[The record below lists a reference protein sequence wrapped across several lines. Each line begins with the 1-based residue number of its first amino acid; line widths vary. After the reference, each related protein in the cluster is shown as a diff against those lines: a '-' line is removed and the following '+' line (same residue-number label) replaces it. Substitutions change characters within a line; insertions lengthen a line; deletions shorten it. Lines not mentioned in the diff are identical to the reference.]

1 MSGGAP
7 TRFSG
12 RAASAARTRATLPG
26 TRPAGPEDEAA
37 AAGRVRE
44 MFGRIAPRYDLL
56 NHLLSLRLDVAWRRR
71 VARRFRN
78 VLVRPEARVLDLCC
92 GTGDL
97 ALVLAQEAG
106 AAGAKIMGADFAHP
120 MVVRARGKSERAALG
135 ARPVF
140 IEADALALPF
150 ANESFDLLAAAFG
163 FRNLANYAAGLAEI
177 RRVLR
182 SGGEAAILEFA
193 EPRGALLSRIFHF
206 YFHRVLPGIGG
217 LISGDAQAYGYLPAS
232 VSRYPD
238 PEAVAALMSSAG
250 FSGVQF
256 ERWMGGLVT
265 LHTGRR

>member
-1 MSGGAP
+1 MTGEAP
-7 TRFSG
+7 TR
-12 RAASAARTRATLPG
+12 AALPG
-26 TRPAGPEDEAA
+26 TRPAGVQDEAA
-37 AAGRVRE
+37 AAGQVRE

-56 NHLLSLRLDVAWRRR
+56 NHILSLRLDVAWRRR
-71 VARRFRN
+71 AVRRYRTLLAR
-78 VLVRPEARVLDLCC
+78 PDARVLDLCC

-97 ALVLAQEAG
+97 ALAFAQVAG
-106 AAGAKIMGADFAHP
+106 AAGAKIVGADFVHP
-120 MVVRARGKSERAALG
+120 MVVRARDKSGKSAPG

-150 ANESFDLLAAAFG
+150 PSETFDLLAAAFG
-163 FRNLANYAAGLAEI
+163 FRNLANYAAGLAEM

-182 SGGEAAILEFA
+182 PGGEAAILEFA
-193 EPRGALLSRIFHF
+193 EPKGALLSRLFHF

-217 LISGDAQAYGYLPAS
+217 LISGDAHAYGYLPAS

-238 PEAVAALMSSAG
+238 PEAVASLMTKAG

>member
-1 MSGGAP
+1 MTGGAP
-7 TRFSG
+7 TR
-12 RAASAARTRATLPG
+12 AALPG
-26 TRPAGPEDEAA
+26 TRPAGAQDEGA
-37 AAGRVRE
+37 AAGQVRE

-56 NHLLSLRLDVAWRRR
+56 NHLLSLRFDVLWRRR
-71 VARRFRN
+71 VVRRYRTLLARHDT
-78 VLVRPEARVLDLCC
+78 RVLDLCC

-97 ALVLAQEAG
+97 ALAFAQVAG
-106 AAGAKIMGADFAHP
+106 APGAKIVGADFVHP
-120 MVVRARGKSERAALG
+120 MVMRALDKSRRTAAG

-140 IEADALALPF
+140 IEADALTLPF
-150 ANESFDLLAAAFG
+150 PSETFDLLAAAFG
-163 FRNLANYAAGLAEI
+163 FRNLANYAAGLAEM

-182 SGGEAAILEFA
+182 PGGEAAILEFA
-193 EPRGALLSRIFHF
+193 EPKGALLSRLFQF

-217 LISGDAQAYGYLPAS
+217 FISGDAQAYGYLPAS

-238 PEAVAALMSSAG
+238 PEAVASLMNQAG